1 MRKNEKV
8 GKTFRL
14 HNGAIRRLHIGAGFR
29 AYRSEQERAQIGA
42 ALVFQIGINR
52 LQIGLGFQIEA
63 KIFQIR
69 EEITNRDKW
78 DFKSG

>member
-29 AYRSEQERAQIGA
+29 AYRSEQERIQIGT
-42 ALVFQIGINR
+42 ALVFSNR
-52 LQIGLGFQIEA
+52 DKQ
-63 KIFQIR
+63 
-69 EEITNRDKW
+69 ITNRAGISNRSKDISNQGRDYK
-78 DFKSG
+78 